1 MISAPKQL
9 DWRLHLSELSIE
21 SLRSVYDSNAFQF
34 DNTSELPD
42 LQGIIGQERAVQSLE
57 FGLNINSDGFNI
69 YAAGA
74 PGTGKTTAITS
85 FVQASAKTK
94 DNPLDWCYVQNFED
108 PRHPH
113 VLALP
118 SGIGRALKDD
128 ISKLVEES
136 SVNIVK
142 ALGNDEYNAKV
153 EEIVNRCN
161 ATKQDL
167 LNGISNNAQSYGFI
181 LQSSPTGL
189 RLTPSKDGV
198 PLSEEDINNLT
209 REQSEKLGRNHVTI
223 EKELKDVLNEVRTLD
238 RIKLEEIQNLDFEIA
253 HYSLDP
259 IIDELKQKY
268 SSLNQVHSYLNEVQ
282 NDIVRNISTFKS
294 NTEDGTDSIPQNAT
308 RTRLQQYQLNMII
321 DNADTDGAP
330 VVMESNPTLRTL
342 LGYVEKESHMGT
354 VSTDFTMI
362 RAGSMHR
369 ANGGYLIIRVE
380 DVLSNN
386 SNWDGIKRCLK
397 EKMIAIDEM
406 SEAQGLIPNTL
417 TINPEPI
424 PLDVKIILIGDPGIY
439 QALYSKDPDF
449 KELFKVKAEFD
460 NSMERTS
467 KNISEY
473 ASFVSTLCRKE
484 NLLHMSKTGV
494 GKIIEHSSRMVEDQ
508 TRLSTQFAEISDI
521 IRESHHWAKLGSSN
535 FIQSEHVDKAV
546 ENKGYRSGLIKDK
559 ILDMIHDGT
568 ISIDTKN
575 AVAGQING
583 LSVMSLGEISF
594 GKPNKI
600 TVSIGTGREGFIDIE
615 RESLLGGR
623 LHSKGVMI
631 LAGYLT
637 DKMSLDIPLSL
648 VARLAFEQSYNEVDG
663 DSASSTELYA
673 ILSALSGLPINQ
685 GLAVTGSVN
694 QKGEIQPIGG
704 INHKIEGFFEV
715 CKAQGLNG
723 RQGVLIPNS
732 NTKHLMLKEEIIES
746 VKTGQFHIYS
756 VETIDQG
763 IKILTG
769 VDAGLRKPDGSFED
783 GSVNLMVYKKLLTLG
798 SNLRKFINPE

>member
-1 MISAPKQL
+1 MILAPKKL
-9 DWRLHLSELSIE
+9 NWRLDLSELSIE
-21 SLRSVYDSNAFQF
+21 SLRCVYDPNAFQF
-34 DNTSELPD
+34 DNTSELTD

-57 FGLNINSDGFNI
+57 FGLDIDSDGFNI

-85 FVQASAKTK
+85 FVQNRAKTK
-94 DNPLDWCYVQNFED
+94 DNPSDWCYVQNFDD
-108 PRHPH
+108 PRYPRL
-113 VLALP
+113 LAVP
-118 SGIGRALKDD
+118 SGIGNALKDD

-136 SVNIVK
+136 SVNIIR
-142 ALGNDEYNAKV
+142 ALENDEYNAKV
-153 EEIVNRCN
+153 EEIINIGN
-161 ATKQDL
+161 TKKQEL
-167 LNGISNNAQSYGFI
+167 LNEISNNAQNYDFI

-189 RLTPSKDGV
+189 RLIPSKNGV
-198 PLSEEDINNLT
+198 PLSEEEINNLT
-209 REQSEKLGRNHVTI
+209 PEQNDQLGKNHVII
-223 EKELKDVLNEVRTLD
+223 EKQLKEVLGEIRAID

-253 HYSLDP
+253 NYSLNP
-259 IIDELKQKY
+259 VIDELKQKY
-268 SSLNQVHSYLNEVQ
+268 SSLDQVHSYLDEVRK
-282 NDIVRNISTFKS
+282 DIVRNISTFKS
-294 NTEDGTDSIPQNAT
+294 STEDGPDGTPQNAS
-308 RTRLQQYQLNMII
+308 RTRIRQYQLNMIV
-321 DNADTDGAP
+321 DNSDSDGAP
-330 VVMESNPTLRTL
+330 VVMETNPTLKNL
-342 LGYVEKESHMGT
+342 LGYVERESHMGT
-354 VSTDFTMI
+354 LSTDFTMI

-380 DVLSNN
+380 DILSNN

-397 EKMIAIDEM
+397 EKVIAIDDSPET
-406 SEAQGLIPNTL
+406 QGLITNTL
-417 TINPEPI
+417 TINPQPI

-449 KELFKVKAEFD
+449 TELFKVKVEFD
-460 NSMERTS
+460 NSMERTG
-467 KNISEY
+467 KNISDY

-484 NLLHMSKTGV
+484 KLLHMSKTGV
-494 GKIIEHSSRMVEDQ
+494 AKIIEHSSRMVEDQ

-521 IRESHHWAKLGSSN
+521 IRESNHWAKLAS
-535 FIQSEHVDKAV
+535 FDYIQSEHVDKAV
-546 ENKGYRSGLIKDK
+546 ENKSYRSGLIKDK
-559 ILDMIHDGT
+559 ILDMIHHGT
-568 ISIDTKN
+568 ISIDTTN
-575 AVAGQING
+575 QVAGQING
-583 LSVMSLGEISF
+583 LSVMNLGEISF

-637 DKMSLDIPLSL
+637 DKMSMNIPLSL

-673 ILSALSGLPINQ
+673 ILSALSELPINQ

-694 QKGEIQPIGG
+694 QKGQIQPIGG

-723 RQGVLIPNS
+723 TQGVLIPHS
-732 NTKHLMLKEEIIES
+732 NTKHLMLKTEIIES
-746 VKTGQFHIYS
+746 VKKGEFHIYS

-763 IKILTG
+763 IEILTG
-769 VDAGLRKPDGSFED
+769 VKAGLKKPNGRFDD
-783 GSVNLMVYKKLLTLG
+783 GSVNLMVYEKLLMLG
-798 SNLRKFINPE
+798 SNLRKFINPG